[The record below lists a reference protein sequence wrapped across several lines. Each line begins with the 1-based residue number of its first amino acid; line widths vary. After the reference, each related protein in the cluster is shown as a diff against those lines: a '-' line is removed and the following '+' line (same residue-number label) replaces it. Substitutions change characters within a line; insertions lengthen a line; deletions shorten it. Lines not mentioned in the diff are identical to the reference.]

1 MRTTINVSESLLKET
16 ETLYQ
21 TTNRSKAV
29 EQALRDAVRLK
40 KLEALIG
47 LKGNIAFDEE
57 AVRNLRS
64 LEIHE

>member
-40 KLEALIG
+40 KLEALMD